1 MPRKKKQSPINYILL
16 LPVFMLKIASAAC
29 EGAQE
34 AEHFKGTQTHR
45 WRRCEVFPSCSANSG
60 NKPSEPRTSK
70 THRLSLLILA
80 GSEVVEFK
88 RKYSVSGVKY
98 FIGLPVKGE
107 QIEKVYVVVEVYKWW
122 PKCQLLYAPGLWIQW
137 GSTLV
142 GIKWKPIESNPTLA
156 QLQQSL

>member
-1 MPRKKKQSPINYILL
+1 
-16 LPVFMLKIASAAC
+16 MLKIASAAC

-107 QIEKVYVVVEVYKWW
+107 QIEKVYVVVEVYKW
-122 PKCQLLYAPGLWIQW
+122 
-137 GSTLV
+137 
-142 GIKWKPIESNPTLA
+142 
-156 QLQQSL
+156 